1 MLFFFYSLRKWGPG
15 VVLALV
21 LDAGRSFREAA
32 IKQRLF
38 GNPSRTKTQS
48 LQFTVSVRG
57 FTYVL
62 FGVLYLEVFDWGLKL
77 TGVVHSPTTVLKTCF
92 SMMRGGGASM
102 SRAKTSQPEGL
113 ATKYVHLFITWFN
126 WNVAWFCASHVA
138 GSTQWFLYGMLRL
151 NPFDCWSNFL
161 LWLCFVSFFYS
172 YGGFQSRGTC
182 FQLYTGFCWGKISQA
197 QPFLSS

>member
-1 MLFFFYSLRKWGPG
+1 MVLLLPSGWDFGKGMLEVSLLLRVRTLLRMKCCFFFYSLRKWGPG

-62 FGVLYLEVFDWGLKL
+62 FGVLYLEVFD
-77 TGVVHSPTTVLKTCF
+77 
-92 SMMRGGGASM
+92 
-102 SRAKTSQPEGL
+102 
-113 ATKYVHLFITWFN
+113 
-126 WNVAWFCASHVA
+126 
-138 GSTQWFLYGMLRL
+138 
-151 NPFDCWSNFL
+151 
-161 LWLCFVSFFYS
+161 
-172 YGGFQSRGTC
+172 
-182 FQLYTGFCWGKISQA
+182 
-197 QPFLSS
+197 